1 MDSRPR
7 PRGSLALPGI
17 GVPFDRGGRARQSGP
32 MLLWLGLLLLAG
44 GAACFAIDRRAV
56 YFVYETIDRRTENVV
71 HATTDW
77 AKGAHWLVAS
87 AIAYVAAR
95 GIAWKFGPGAATGL
109 VETASLAFV
118 VSLAVGS
125 VILHSTK
132 ILLGRRR
139 PRDELE
145 LGLFGWRPLGFDLQY
160 DSFPSGHALT
170 IFSVAVIL
178 SGALPWLALLW
189 FALALYLALTRVM
202 LNSHFL
208 SDVFVG
214 AGIGLLTTREV
225 VLLWY
230 PLLARSWF

>member
-1 MDSRPR
+1 
-7 PRGSLALPGI
+7 
-17 GVPFDRGGRARQSGP
+17 

-44 GAACFAIDRRAV
+44 GAACFAVDRRAV
-56 YFVYETIDRRTENVV
+56 TFVYETIDGRTEKRV

-87 AIAYVAAR
+87 TVAYVAAQ
-95 GIAWKFGPGAATGL
+95 GIAWKFGPSPLTAL
-109 VETASLAFV
+109 VEAAALGFI

-125 VILHSTK
+125 VILHATK

-145 LGLFGWRPLGFDLQY
+145 LGLYGWRPLGFDLQY

-178 SGALPWLALLW
+178 SGVLPWLAPLW

-208 SDVFVG
+208 SDVLVG
-214 AGIGLLTTREV
+214 AGLGLLVTREV
-225 VLLWY
+225 VLLWF
-230 PLLARSWF
+230 PALARSWF

>member
-1 MDSRPR
+1 
-7 PRGSLALPGI
+7 
-17 GVPFDRGGRARQSGP
+17 
-32 MLLWLGLLLLAG
+32 MLLGLGLLLLAG

-56 YFVYETIDRRTENVV
+56 TVVYDRIDLRTETMV
-71 HATTDW
+71 HRTTDW
-77 AKGAHWLVAS
+77 AKGSHWLAAS
-87 AIAYVAAR
+87 LIAYVAAR
-95 GIAWKFGPGAATGL
+95 GFAWKFGPNAIGGR
-109 VETASLAFV
+109 VESASLAFI
-118 VSLAVGS
+118 VSLAIGS
-125 VILHSTK
+125 IILHSTK
-132 ILLGRRR
+132 ALLGRRR

-145 LGLFGWRPLGFDLQY
+145 LGLYGWRPLGFDLQY

-170 IFSVAVIL
+170 IFSVAVIM
-178 SGALPWLALLW
+178 SGALPWLAIVW

>member
-1 MDSRPR
+1 
-7 PRGSLALPGI
+7 
-17 GVPFDRGGRARQSGP
+17 

-44 GAACFAIDRRAV
+44 GAACLAIDRRAV
-56 YFVYETIDRRTENVV
+56 TFVYERIDGRTEKRV

-87 AIAYVAAR
+87 AAAYVAAQ
-95 GIAWKFGPGAATGL
+95 GMAWKFGTSALTRLA
-109 VETASLAFV
+109 ESASLAFV
-118 VSLAVGS
+118 ASLAVGS
-125 VILHSTK
+125 VILHSMK

-145 LGLFGWRPLGFDLQY
+145 LGLYGWRPLGFDLQY

-178 SGALPWLALLW
+178 SGVLPWLALLW

-225 VLLWY
+225 VLLWF
-230 PLLARSWF
+230 PTLARGWF

>member
-1 MDSRPR
+1 
-7 PRGSLALPGI
+7 
-17 GVPFDRGGRARQSGP
+17 

-44 GAACFAIDRRAV
+44 GAACLAIDRRAV
-56 YFVYETIDRRTENVV
+56 TFVYETIDGRTEKRV

-87 AIAYVAAR
+87 AAAYVAAQ
-95 GIAWKFGPGAATGL
+95 GMAWKFGTSALTRLA
-109 VETASLAFV
+109 ESASLAFV
-118 VSLAVGS
+118 ASLAVGS
-125 VILHSTK
+125 VILHSMK

-145 LGLFGWRPLGFDLQY
+145 LGLYGWRPLGFDLQY

-178 SGALPWLALLW
+178 SGVLPWLALLW

-225 VLLWY
+225 VLLWF
-230 PLLARSWF
+230 PTLARGWF